1 MHLTILQPLQDGH
14 NQQMKIHLQ
23 SASRVR
29 NEDSKGVTYI
39 DKDEN
44 EQFVPADLIVL
55 SGGVAATPEE
65 SAKFYGSGKRVHY
78 IGDCY
83 RPGDVHKAVTA
94 GFATGNQI

>member
-78 IGDCY
+78 
-83 RPGDVHKAVTA
+83 TA
-94 GFATGNQI
+94 IAEE